1 MTRIIPGLLLSLVL
15 GTSYSSDLTML
26 IGDNPPFNSFRESRP
41 EGLAVQIV
49 DVMLQRS
56 GLSVRYAEY
65 PWSRAQKLA
74 QTEPGHCVYT
84 LSRLPE
90 RENAYEWIGPIA
102 VNPWT
107 FFALRERRIK
117 LKGLD
122 DARQYT
128 IAGQRNDGKAIW
140 LESQGFVL
148 DYAAKESQG
157 LKKVASGRLDLFPGG
172 ALQPAGAGRASRSR
186 PRPLRTP
193 ADVSPHRVLHCLQQK
208 YRPRKAAAL
217 AAGAVRHEGRQEFRA
232 PHCTR
237 YGRVGRTR
245 ARKTL
250 SRIVVP
256 PGTWRRGLRA

>member
-1 MTRIIPGLLLSLVL
+1 MLRHLLALLLLWS
-15 GTSYSSDLTML
+15 GGYAYASDLTML
-26 IGDNPPFNSFRESRP
+26 IGENPPFNSFRESRP

-102 VNPWT
+102 VNPWA

-172 ALQPAGAGRASRSR
+172 LYSLPELAVQAEVDPARFE
-186 PRPLRTP
+186 PLL
-193 ADVSPHRVLHCLQQK
+193 VFHRIEYYVACNKNTDPGKLRRL
-208 YRPRKAAAL
+208 RAAL
-217 AAGAVRHEGRQEFRA
+217 AGMKVDQSFERITQRAVASFRN
-232 PHCTR
+232 PLQQR
-237 YGRVGRTR
+237 
-245 ARKTL
+245 
-250 SRIVVP
+250 
-256 PGTWRRGLRA
+256 